1 MKEILAIIR
10 PNKISKTKDVLDAL
24 GYPAMTAI
32 GVFGRGKQKA
42 ILNEVNL
49 KDSDHNLR
57 EECGDMEYVPKRLMS
72 IVVPDEEVPLI
83 VEAIMKVNCT
93 KSIGDGKIFI
103 CPIVDSV
110 RVRNSDQGIDAIL

>member
-42 ILNEVNL
+42 ILGEVNL
-49 KDSDHNLR
+49 KNSDSKLR
-57 EECGDMEYVPKRLMS
+57 EECGDMEYVPKRLIS
-72 IVVPDEEVPLI
+72 LVVPDEDVQLI

-93 KSIGDGKIFI
+93 GKIGDGKIFI
-103 CPIVDSV
+103 CPIIDSV
-110 RVRNSDQGIDAIL
+110 RVRNKDQGIEAIL